1 MISIQCL
8 DEGVDIPCIT
18 HGIILAS
25 SNNPRQF
32 IQRRGRLLR
41 LYEGKN
47 FARIWDTLVVPSS
60 ESGGEHTNYV
70 LNEINRAS
78 EFAKDARGGS
88 AAAELTNIRYDL
100 GLNDMF
106 STGEIYDGS
115 EEGDE

>member
-70 LNEINRAS
+70 LNELNRAS

-100 GLNDMF
+100 GLTDSF